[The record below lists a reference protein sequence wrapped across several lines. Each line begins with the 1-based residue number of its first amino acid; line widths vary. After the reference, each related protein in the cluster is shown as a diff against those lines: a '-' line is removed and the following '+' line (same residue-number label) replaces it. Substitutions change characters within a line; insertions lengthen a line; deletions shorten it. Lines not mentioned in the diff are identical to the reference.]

1 MQPNSFYYA
10 LGRPFSPLY
19 SAAMRL
25 RERLYRRG
33 VLTVHHLGVPVVSV
47 GNLTMGGTGKTPLVQ
62 HIARLLQADGFRPAV
77 ISRGYGGRAQDRV
90 NLVSD
95 GERLLLDAALAGDEP
110 RLLAETLPGVLVLT
124 GLVRRLP
131 AARAIEMGAD
141 VLVLD
146 DGFQHLQ
153 MHRDI
158 NLVLF
163 NADRLAGNSRV
174 FPGGELREPVV
185 ALRRASALV
194 LTGVGPAN
202 RERAQLFADLL
213 SSRFAPIPVHAT
225 GYEADSL
232 VCLDEQGGL
241 AETDQIAIMNHVWYG
256 FCGIARPASF
266 RRTLEEQGLNLAGFQ
281 PLADHQP
288 YTLALAG
295 RIADRAKAAGASALV
310 TTEKDLVKLAPFLA
324 GLRLPVVGIRMRVKS
339 DSALD
344 KNIWAAVRSRQAE
357 LACAKTDAGV

>member
-158 NLVLF
+158 N
-163 NADRLAGNSRV
+163 
-174 FPGGELREPVV
+174 
-185 ALRRASALV
+185 
-194 LTGVGPAN
+194 
-202 RERAQLFADLL
+202 
-213 SSRFAPIPVHAT
+213 
-225 GYEADSL
+225 
-232 VCLDEQGGL
+232 
-241 AETDQIAIMNHVWYG
+241 
-256 FCGIARPASF
+256 
-266 RRTLEEQGLNLAGFQ
+266 
-281 PLADHQP
+281 
-288 YTLALAG
+288 
-295 RIADRAKAAGASALV
+295 
-310 TTEKDLVKLAPFLA
+310 
-324 GLRLPVVGIRMRVKS
+324 
-339 DSALD
+339 
-344 KNIWAAVRSRQAE
+344 
-357 LACAKTDAGV
+357 